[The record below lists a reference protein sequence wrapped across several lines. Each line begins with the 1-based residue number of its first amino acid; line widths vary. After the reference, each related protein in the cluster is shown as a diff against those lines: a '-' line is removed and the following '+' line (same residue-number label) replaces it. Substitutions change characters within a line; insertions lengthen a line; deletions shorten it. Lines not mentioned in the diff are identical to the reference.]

1 MSVMLIDRISS
12 ISIHNGVLRV
22 DCVGVG
28 PNNEER
34 NSGTLLIPAG
44 QVANVI
50 NSLAQATQEL
60 DKRLPKRPSSKQQR
74 PDPWEMPR
82 RAECDRQT
90 CP

>member
-22 DCVGVG
+22 DCVAVG

-34 NSGTLLIPAG
+34 NSGTLLIPAA

-50 NSLAQATQEL
+50 TNLAQATQEL
-60 DKRLPKRPSSKQQR
+60 DKRLREAAEQQAAAVK
-74 PDPWEMPR
+74 PIGN
-82 RAECDRQT
+82 A
-90 CP
+90 

>member
-12 ISIHNGVLRV
+12 ISIHKGVLRV

-60 DKRLPKRPSSKQQR
+60 DKRLREAAEQQAAAARP
-74 PDPWEMPR
+74 MGN
-82 RAECDRQT
+82 A
-90 CP
+90 